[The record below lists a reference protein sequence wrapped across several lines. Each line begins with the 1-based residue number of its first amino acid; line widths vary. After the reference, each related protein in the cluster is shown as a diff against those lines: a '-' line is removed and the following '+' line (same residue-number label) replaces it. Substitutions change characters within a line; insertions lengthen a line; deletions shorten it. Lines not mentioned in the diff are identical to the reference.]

1 MTRQELEQYP
11 SLLKEIEYL
20 KNKAKQVE
28 KDHKAFLVADTV
40 YGSTENN
47 PLNRTITIHGIDWA
61 EYDKKVQKYIKKLSE
76 AVDRAS
82 TLRLGIEEFI
92 ESIPDSCTRTIFRMR
107 YLDKKQF
114 HQIAID
120 MKMGGESTPRKRH
133 NRYLDNYF
141 QMSDCSDK
149 DVI

>member
-11 SLLKEIEYL
+11 SLLKEIEWL
-20 KNKAKQVE
+20 KNHVKKVE
-28 KDHKAFLVADTV
+28 RDHKAFMVADTV

-76 AVDRAS
+76 QICKAAS
-82 TLRLGIEEFI
+82 LRLQIEDFI
-92 ESIPDSCTRTIFRMR
+92 QSIPDSCTRTVFRMR
-107 YLDKKQF
+107 YLDNKQF
-114 HQIAID
+114 HQISIEL
-120 MKMGGESTPRKRH
+120 KMGGESTSRMRH

-141 QMSDCSDK
+141 DMCD
-149 DVI
+149 